1 MPSTA
6 CSLAV
11 RLPDAPP
18 GRQAG
23 LDFSVPELLHTLAA
37 IQDTVLLQPSAGDRR
52 CPAPA
57 RRPHPPIQQRP
68 FELCGPGAY
77 IPALRSYTPVATN
90 QPSAS
95 ANTIGDQE
103 NRETRAGS
111 FMRWHLDRQPEG
123 AYR

>member
-1 MPSTA
+1 MLRTILNA
-6 CSLAV
+6 
-11 RLPDAPP
+11 
-18 GRQAG
+18 
-23 LDFSVPELLHTLAA
+23 FSVADIRKKLAFTA
-37 IQDTVLLQPSAGDRR
+37 AMLALYR
-52 CPAPA
+52 
-57 RRPHPPIQQRP
+57 
-68 FELCGPGAY
+68 LGAY